1 MLALLASTLA
11 YSAAGVPATPQQWTS
26 RSATYSNNGIMP
38 GCVGG
43 ETLSFL
49 YDFDNRRQKQIW
61 TSGSHA
67 GYTDVMRYDKK
78 VPGEI
83 WSRGYHW
90 KPGQEAGCCYF
101 DLCTSQPC
109 SASTAQMMEKIEVP
123 SGATDEGPSGAHG
136 EHWFKDM
143 SIKFLNITNINDWIV
158 DTSNGMA
165 ISNWTSKA
173 SLPKVGSCHST
184 KLYGEVTLGNLTEDD
199 FAYPRLC
206 DNMCGESVMKSLRF

>member
-1 MLALLASTLA
+1 MHKLEV
-11 YSAAGVPATPQQWTS
+11 AA
-26 RSATYSNNGIMP
+26 
-38 GCVGG
+38 
-43 ETLSFL
+43 
-49 YDFDNRRQKQIW
+49 K
-61 TSGSHA
+61 
-67 GYTDVMRYDKK
+67 
-78 VPGEI
+78 
-83 WSRGYHW
+83 
-90 KPGQEAGCCYF
+90 
-101 DLCTSQPC
+101 
-109 SASTAQMMEKIEVP
+109 
-123 SGATDEGPSGAHG
+123 ATDMGPTGAHG